1 MEFWSNET
9 PYGLGLK
16 IEGDYSQEIITKNKI
31 VTPQTFQNYQKI

>member
-16 IEGDYSQEIITKNKI
+16 IEGDYSQEIIHWIKEKA
-31 VTPQTFQNYQKI
+31 PH